1 MFSQVL
7 LLVLTTVALIVAM
20 AFSVKVLLDTN
31 EKIYKHFAY
40 SPFAMGALI
49 FGIGLSLPGTIFAQ
63 IAVRQGEFG
72 TVLGMVVGVLA
83 SNLFLI
89 YGMSG
94 VFGRLLILRREILI
108 QFYFQLG
115 AILLLG
121 PILVFGYYQGICG
134 FILIAFFI
142 FYLWMILG
150 MIPGKISRRIPIS
163 EKDIVVG
170 HPWIWL
176 KAFVALGVLIAA
188 EVFLVGKSQE
198 IGKGPEVSSFVMSAI
213 IMGLAATFP
222 QLLVALIAMITKKN
236 TDIITGSV
244 IGSNIFYG
252 CFVFGTTCFYNFDF
266 KRNFLTEW

>member
-1 MFSQVL
+1 MKKF
-7 LLVLTTVALIVAM
+7 
-20 AFSVKVLLDTN
+20 TN
-31 EKIYKHFAY
+31 IL
-40 SPFAMGALI
+40 PILPLPWGALI
-49 FGIGLSLPGTIFAQ
+49 FGLAFHCLGLFSPRLPSDKESLVQFLGWWLVYWRVIYFDLWNVWCLWPSFNFTSRNINSVLLSARSYFASWSHP
-63 IAVRQGEFG
+63 RFW
-72 TVLGMVVGVLA
+72 
-83 SNLFLI
+83 
-89 YGMSG
+89 
-94 VFGRLLILRREILI
+94 LLPRNMR
-108 QFYFQLG
+108 FYSHR
-115 AILLLG
+115 
-121 PILVFGYYQGICG
+121 
-134 FILIAFFI
+134 FFI

-213 IMGLAATFP
+213 IMGTRRYFSAIIGGS
-222 QLLVALIAMITKKN
+222 IAMITKKN

-266 KRNFLTEW
+266 KRNF